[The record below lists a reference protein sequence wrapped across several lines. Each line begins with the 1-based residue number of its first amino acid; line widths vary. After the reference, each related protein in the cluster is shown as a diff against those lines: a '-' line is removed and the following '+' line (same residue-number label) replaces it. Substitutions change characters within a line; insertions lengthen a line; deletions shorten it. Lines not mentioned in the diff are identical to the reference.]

1 MTQLVLGTNTAGAAR
16 SYFSSTAYFNR
27 HSRKGGADP
36 FLQISPSSVHNSGS
50 LYFYMQD
57 EGWHSLAGI
66 VGLQLRSVCLLQLRA
81 TSIK

>member
-50 LYFYMQD
+50 STSTCRMKD
-57 EGWHSLAGI
+57 GI
-66 VGLQLRSVCLLQLRA
+66 VWLE
-81 TSIK
+81 